1 MASVSNDGGR
11 RRVQFTHPDGRRLP
25 IRLGKVCQR
34 TAKAFA
40 TRVEQLLACMRLKQP
55 IDADLASWITKL
67 EAKTADKLARYG
79 LIPTRTNSEP
89 TALAAFMSRYVDG
102 RHDVKPA
109 TKEIWR
115 QGQNG
120 LIAFLG
126 SDQPMDAVT
135 EGDGEEYKQRMIQ
148 DGLAMATIRKRLYF
162 AGLVFRAA
170 MKHRLIP
177 ANPFADV
184 RVQVPPPGRKH
195 FITTEETERLID
207 ACPNENWRAIIALSR
222 YGGMRCPS
230 EVLSLKWSDIDW
242 SPTHGV
248 MRVHSPKTE
257 HHAGKGSRIVP
268 LFGLLR
274 PHLECAFEAAPEG
287 SVYVIAESFR
297 KAALGKSGWRNSNL
311 RTPFARIIKRA
322 GMTPWPRLFNNL
334 RSSRETELMANHP
347 PHDVCKWIGNSMA
360 IAQRHYLQVTQA
372 SIAQA
377 VAEPV
382 YIGDKKA
389 AQNPAQHL
397 RAPGRTER
405 NSVPVVSRQNP
416 KNADRS
422 EPVRYPASRQSGGH
436 GIRTHNPLLDI

>member
-11 RRVQFTHPDGRRLP
+11 RRVQFIHPDGRRLP
-25 IRLGKVCQR
+25 IRLGKVSQR
-34 TAKAFA
+34 TAEAFA
-40 TRVEQLLACMRLKQP
+40 RRVEQLLECMRLKQP
-55 IDADLASWITKL
+55 MDADLASWVAETDD
-67 EAKTADKLARYG
+67 KTASKFAAFG
-79 LIPTRTNSEP
+79 LIPSRPKAET
-89 TALAAFMSRYVDG
+89 TAMAAFMSRYVDG

-120 LIAFLG
+120 LIAFFG
-126 SDQPMDAVT
+126 SDKPMNAVT
-135 EGDGEEYKQRMIQ
+135 EGDADGYKQRMIR

-170 MKHRLIP
+170 VKHRLIP
-177 ANPFADV
+177 ANPFADT

-195 FITTEETERLID
+195 FITHEDTERLID
-207 ACPNENWRAIIALSR
+207 ACPSHDWRTIIALSR
-222 YGGMRCPS
+222 YGGVRCPS

-248 MRVHSPKTE
+248 MHVHSPKTE

-274 PHLECAFEAAPEG
+274 PHLERAFEAAPEG
-287 SVYVIAESFR
+287 SVYVIAESYR

-311 RTPFARIIKRA
+311 RTQFARIIKRA
-322 GMTPWPRLFNNL
+322 GMAPWPRLFHNL

-347 PHDVCKWIGNSMA
+347 PHDVCSWIGNSLA

-377 VAEPV
+377 VAEPA
-382 YIGDKKA
+382 YTGNNKA

-405 NSVPVVSRQNP
+405 NSVPAASRQNP
-416 KNADRS
+416 ENADRS
-422 EPVRYPASRQSGGH
+422 EPVRHPASHQSGGH
-436 GIRTHNPLLDI
+436 GIRTHNPFRGI

>member
-11 RRVQFTHPDGRRLP
+11 RRVQFIHPDGRRLP
-25 IRLGKVCQR
+25 IRLGKVSQR
-34 TAKAFA
+34 TAEAFA
-40 TRVEQLLACMRLKQP
+40 RRVEQLLECMRLKQP
-55 IDADLASWITKL
+55 MDADLASWVTEL
-67 EAKTADKLARYG
+67 EAKTADKLAQYG
-79 LIPTRTNSEP
+79 LIPARTRSEP
-89 TALAAFMSRYVDG
+89 TALAAFISRYVDG

-120 LIAFLG
+120 LVAFFG
-126 SDQPMDAVT
+126 SDKPMDAVT
-135 EGDGEEYKQRMIQ
+135 EGDADEYKQRMIQ

-195 FITTEETERLID
+195 FITHEETERLID
-207 ACPNENWRAIIALSR
+207 ACPSEDWRAIIALSR

-248 MRVHSPKTE
+248 MHVHSPKTE
-257 HHAGKGSRIVP
+257 HHAGKESRIVP
-268 LFGLLR
+268 LFGVLR
-274 PHLECAFEAAPEG
+274 PHLERAFEAAPEG
-287 SVYVIAESFR
+287 SVYVIAETYR

-311 RTPFARIIKRA
+311 RTPFTRIIKRA
-322 GMTPWPRLFNNL
+322 GMTPWPRLFHNL
-334 RSSRETELMANHP
+334 RSSRETELMAEHS
-347 PHDVCKWIGNSMA
+347 PHDVCTWIGNSLA
-360 IAQRHYLQVTQA
+360 IAQRHYLQVTRA
-372 SIAQA
+372 SIARA
-377 VAEPV
+377 VAEPA
-382 YIGDKKA
+382 YRADEKA

-397 RAPGRTER
+397 HAPGRMER
-405 NSVPVVSRQNP
+405 NSPPAAPCQSPANAAPRDSVQNP
-416 KNADRS
+416 AKDH
-422 EPVRYPASRQSGGH
+422 SGGH
-436 GIRTHNPLLDI
+436 GIRTHNPFRGI